1 RVLPYGGPEF
11 DFIGVEYRRTKSF
24 SGYYF
29 SYRNMIGY
37 IDITKKNNFNLQ
49 EKAGREGFIEN
60 KAYKQF
66 KSILE
71 NFFIYV
77 ARTYFVDEGEMSD
90 LFREQRNRNQEIYEA
105 LEKRQRLKT
114 EKRKRLQENL
124 RKFFEKFNSGI
135 WDTRITKLKEEI
147 LLNIQNFNSDNIE
160 YDNFIF
166 NLEEKFKKQI
176 NQIREELKINIPTG
190 IGFGKELTQQID
202 YQKLCLREVEQ
213 NIEYLQDWFNEQL
226 VFL

>member
-1 RVLPYGGPEF
+1 PYGGPEF

-135 WDTRITKLKEEI
+135 WDTRITKLKE
-147 LLNIQNFNSDNIE
+147 
-160 YDNFIF
+160 
-166 NLEEKFKKQI
+166 
-176 NQIREELKINIPTG
+176 
-190 IGFGKELTQQID
+190 
-202 YQKLCLREVEQ
+202 
-213 NIEYLQDWFNEQL
+213 
-226 VFL
+226 

>member
-1 RVLPYGGPEF
+1 M
-11 DFIGVEYRRTKSF
+11 EYRRTKSF

-37 IDITKKNNFNLQ
+37 IDITKNNFNLQ

-105 LEKRQRLKT
+105 LEKDR
-114 EKRKRLQENL
+114 
-124 RKFFEKFNSGI
+124 
-135 WDTRITKLKEEI
+135 D
-147 LLNIQNFNSDNIE
+147 
-160 YDNFIF
+160 
-166 NLEEKFKKQI
+166 
-176 NQIREELKINIPTG
+176 
-190 IGFGKELTQQID
+190 
-202 YQKLCLREVEQ
+202 
-213 NIEYLQDWFNEQL
+213 
-226 VFL
+226 